1 MMVRYQK
8 ILTMK
13 TFPFSTILKTM
24 KEIKITQEFQV
35 FYKLYQSYKENKE
48 RWVSAW
54 EFVGEMYVKELD
66 QWTLMTYKTPANG
79 IKIFFDNPR
88 LIERQRITGK
98 SGAKYYQYR
107 FKSGVDASCI
117 DDPDLLKFY
126 NLIKKV

>member
-1 MMVRYQK
+1 
-8 ILTMK
+8 MK
-13 TFPFSTILKTM
+13 KL
-24 KEIKITQEFQV
+24 KITQEFQV
-35 FYKLYQSYKENKE
+35 FYKLYQSFKEDKQ

-79 IKIFFDNPR
+79 VKIYFDNPG

-107 FKSGVDASCI
+107 FVENVNAS
-117 DDPDLLKFY
+117 
-126 NLIKKV
+126 LIKKI